1 MSRKYS
7 GMSVARRSLQ
17 GSAKINLADQ
27 RLGHPGKREIQVAI
41 VIVHNYM
48 ALFVCR

>member
-1 MSRKYS
+1 MCRKYS
-7 GMSVARRSLQ
+7 GISVARPSLQ
-17 GSAKINLADQ
+17 GSAKISLADQ

-48 ALFVCR
+48 VLFVCR